1 MENLNLIYVLQ
12 KEHACQKKL
21 SNDVSKIPIP
31 LDNNE
36 IRDYVKRNY
45 VELS

>member
-21 SNDVSKIPIP
+21 SNEIAKCPIP
-31 LDNNE
+31 LDNDE
-36 IRDYVKRNY
+36 IRNY
-45 VELS
+45 VERNYMDLS